1 MMSESMSEEAGE
13 IIVNLYGGL
22 EKYSPDNI
30 RKGNTI
36 GKDRVDSIA
45 DILNFYSIPDEEVQ
59 VILVDGKHAERESS
73 VSSGSNVSIFPL
85 VGGG

>member
-1 MMSESMSEEAGE
+1 MTECNSEEAGE

-22 EKYSPDNI
+22 EKYSPGNL

-36 GKDRVDSIA
+36 REDKVDSIA
-45 DILNFYSIPDEEVQ
+45 DILKFYSIPDEEVQ
-59 VILVDGKHAERESS
+59 VILVNGKHADRGSS
-73 VSSGSNVSIFPL
+73 VPSGSTVSIFPL